1 MIYFTKIENDL
12 LIIKLIDNNNTHSFF
27 ISIKINKDTLHLFRD
42 FYHNIHKNISSNIT
56 LDNVNFIF
64 NDNMIKFE
72 NNNFKVKINKTNEIM
87 EMFDKII
94 TNIMIYDMD
103 LDSPKRGESTD
114 LF

>member
-1 MIYFTKIENDL
+1 
-12 LIIKLIDNNNTHSFF
+12 
-27 ISIKINKDTLHLFRD
+27 
-42 FYHNIHKNISSNIT
+42 
-56 LDNVNFIF
+56 
-64 NDNMIKFE
+64 MIKFE

-103 LDSPKRGESTD
+103 LESPKRGESTD